1 MWKRGSILLQSA
13 RQRSCTYV
21 YLVTETFCSMRSRF
35 LSEHFRDLE
44 VCMVWCTHSVPVCQC
59 AMPYSIAYYGNTIYL
74 RLDPSCTFF
83 RLWYFIAWHTSPKM
97 NERETEMENDKTN
110 FIRWIHS
117 KLIQLIKTIFFVS
130 LHYAIKI
137 AASEYVGS
145 YFVYSI
151 KCFALESRTYILL
164 HLYIHV
170 HVPRLVRLHVYI
182 EFKLCMNFIRCAH
195 FETIVLLCTEITRFQ
210 MWTFLTMYKR
220 IFSISFLGKAINKVF
235 WV

>member
-117 KLIQLIKTIFFVS
+117 KLIQLIKTIFFCFSPLCNKNSSQWICWLVFCVFHQMFCFGIS
-130 LHYAIKI
+130 HLHTFTFIYTCPC
-137 AASEYVGS
+137 ASFG
-145 YFVYSI
+145 
-151 KCFALESRTYILL
+151 
-164 HLYIHV
+164 
-170 HVPRLVRLHVYI
+170 
-182 EFKLCMNFIRCAH
+182 
-195 FETIVLLCTEITRFQ
+195 
-210 MWTFLTMYKR
+210 
-220 IFSISFLGKAINKVF
+220 
-235 WV
+235 